1 MMKGLLASLGISASG
16 MSAQRARMDVIAQ
29 NIANAEATRSSEG
42 GPYRRRQVVFAA
54 VPSWEDTWEVFKED
68 AASPEGVRVVGVVR
82 DPRPFREVFDP
93 GHPDADARG
102 IVRLPNVNV
111 VEEMVD
117 LVSASRSF
125 EANTTAMDA
134 AKRMFLR
141 AIALLR

>member
-1 MMKGLLASLGISASG
+1 MKGLLASLGISASG

-82 DPRPFREVFDP
+82 DSRPFREVFDP